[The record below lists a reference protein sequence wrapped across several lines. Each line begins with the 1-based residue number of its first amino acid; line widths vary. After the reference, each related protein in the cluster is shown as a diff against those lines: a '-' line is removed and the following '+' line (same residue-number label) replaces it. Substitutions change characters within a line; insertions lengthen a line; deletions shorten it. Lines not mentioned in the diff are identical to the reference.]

1 MRKTKKSDTLAWL
14 ERDLAIRQLP
24 PSSEPTLGVVDLM
37 MLLRMV
43 CTDTMEFK
51 TFGELADKLI
61 TTIFGLQ
68 YRYTFVVGD
77 NYTNVES
84 IKSGERARRGAIQ
97 MTEIRYI
104 APVTPLPIQRTK
116 MLSNPKP
123 T

>member
-1 MRKTKKSDTLAWL
+1 MRYELAPVPLSLFNLVGSMRKTKKSDTLAWL

-51 TFGELADKLI
+51 TFGELSDKLI

-68 YRYTFVVGD
+68 YRYTFVV
-77 NYTNVES
+77 
-84 IKSGERARRGAIQ
+84 
-97 MTEIRYI
+97 
-104 APVTPLPIQRTK
+104 
-116 MLSNPKP
+116 
-123 T
+123 